1 MSMSISEMYQEMIDQ
16 YTEMYMY
23 QKAHRSKRSKAIP
36 NELDLDD
43 FSAAEVDI
51 EWTSEN

>member
-23 QKAHRSKRSKAIP
+23 QKAHRKRRSHVHEDI
-36 NELDLDD
+36 LDD
-43 FSAAEVDI
+43 FSAVEVDI
-51 EWTSEN
+51 EWTNEC